1 MIVENGSTVS
11 FHYTGTLEDGT
22 EFDSSRDRD
31 PLTSQVGTGGLIPG
45 FENALIGMAAGEK
58 KTFTIEAKDA
68 YGEQEPEAIQEYERA
83 LFPEGFEAE
92 VGMMVQGQNELGQL
106 RNATIVESSE
116 ASVTLDFNHPLAGK
130 DLSFDI
136 EVVSVV

>member
-31 PLTSQVGTGGLIPG
+31 PMTSQVGTGGLIAG
-45 FENALIGMAAGEK
+45 FESALIGMSEGEK

-68 YGEQEPEAIQEYERA
+68 YGEKVTEAIQEYDRS
-83 LFPEGFEAE
+83 LFPEGFNPEI
-92 VGMMVQGQNELGQL
+92 GMSVQGENERGQMKIA
-106 RNATIVESSE
+106 RIVESSE
-116 ASVTLDFNHPLAGK
+116 NSVTLDFNHPLAGE

-136 EVVSVV
+136 EVVSVA